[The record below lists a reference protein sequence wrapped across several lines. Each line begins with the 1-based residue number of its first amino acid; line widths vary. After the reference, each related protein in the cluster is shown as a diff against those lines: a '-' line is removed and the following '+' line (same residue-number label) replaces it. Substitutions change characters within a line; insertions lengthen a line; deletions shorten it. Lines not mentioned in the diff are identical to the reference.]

1 MRRANMKVCGVL
13 IALCLL
19 SGLLFAATANY
30 DIYEKDPRYVNGVL
44 TYSMVVSGVSGA
56 VLWLNGSIAGMD
68 NTLKVKGLQEKKTY
82 IIAIIEVKQ

>member
-13 IALCLL
+13 LALCLL

-30 DIYEKDPRYVNGVL
+30 DIYVNGVRKIQGTL